1 MVSNHGGRQLDG
13 VQATIDALP
22 AIVQAVNE
30 TKPSVEVYVDGGI
43 REGNSYLLSNNNYHS
58 YLISNNSYLLSNNN
72 YLLLNKSYLLS
83 NNSYLLSINRYRC
96 SQSSGFRSKD
106 GLYW

>member
-22 AIVQAVNE
+22 AIVQTVNE

-43 REGNSYLLSNNNYHS
+43 REGNSYLLGYSSNIYS
-58 YLISNNSYLLSNNN
+58 IWLLMNDD
-72 YLLLNKSYLLS
+72 K
-83 NNSYLLSINRYRC
+83 
-96 SQSSGFRSKD
+96 
-106 GLYW
+106 